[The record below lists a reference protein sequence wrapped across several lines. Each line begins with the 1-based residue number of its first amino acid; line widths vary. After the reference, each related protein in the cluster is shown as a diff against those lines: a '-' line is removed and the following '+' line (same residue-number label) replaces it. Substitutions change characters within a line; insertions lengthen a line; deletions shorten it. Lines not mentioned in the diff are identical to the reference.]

1 MELSTN
7 GRDKQTSALA
17 ARIYYEKMKNDEDFM
32 NKKRL
37 RAKEYKKKLREIK
50 KAEKKDE
57 PIIIELPKEPKMR
70 GRPRKY

>member
-7 GRDKQTSALA
+7 GRDKQTAALA
-17 ARIYYEKMKNDEDFM
+17 DRIYYEKMKNDEDFM
-32 NKKRL
+32 NKKKL

-50 KAEKKDE
+50 NSEKKDE